1 MWKLTTETKYP
12 YNGRTDHEGTTERSK
27 PCMTKPWYQDEK
39 AALERELDDD
49 TTCNNGKKSVGT
61 NTRSFHLTTDY

>member
-1 MWKLTTETKYP
+1 MTT
-12 YNGRTDHEGTTERSK
+12 
-27 PCMTKPWYQDEK
+27 PWYQDEK

-61 NTRSFHLTTDY
+61 NKRSFHLTTDPPGRLTAADYYLERST